1 MIKTGAKIVIFLI
14 LILTIYYRRVGQIYV
29 LEKDSLS
36 GSGKSIG
43 LMKNE
48 YDILKL
54 FSEKRSISNSLI
66 MEMFQE
72 ENKTKDFA
80 IKKKN
85 KMVLSL
91 EKKLS
96 LVFKKSFIEKR
107 KSSSDSRQL
116 NYFLNKKV
124 KIIDTSSGL

>member
-1 MIKTGAKIVIFLI
+1 M
-14 LILTIYYRRVGQIYV
+14 
-29 LEKDSLS
+29 KD
-36 GSGKSIG
+36 
-43 LMKNE
+43 E

-54 FSEKRSISNSLI
+54 FSEKRSVSNSL
-66 MEMFQE
+66 MMDMFYE

-80 IKKKN
+80 VKKKN
-85 KMVLSL
+85 KTVLAL

-116 NYFLNKKV
+116 NYFLNKKIR
-124 KIIDTSSGL
+124 IIQDSSG